1 VTFEKLFTD
10 YMKSPQFCRLADKSK
25 QMYIYSGEQMG
36 NYLKDKPIRE
46 IRRSDLLRFQNNN
59 SARPAFANAA
69 LRVASVVFSHA
80 LDMDMID
87 HNPAARMRKLKIGSH
102 EKWTPNEVRSV
113 IALRDRR
120 ISTAVALAWYTGQ
133 REGDILSMQWKD
145 FDGQYIAVVQSKTK
159 LEMKIRAHPDLIAYL
174 ESIRK
179 GSCPTDFIV
188 SGKQIFNSSAFRGML
203 KRRLDDMGIHKVFHG
218 IRKGVASSLAENR
231 APISEIAAM
240 MGHKSMRMAAYYA
253 EQASSKTLTDNAV
266 SSLVSC
272 ID

>member
-1 VTFEKLFTD
+1 MTFEKLFTD
-10 YMKSPQFCRLADKSK
+10 YMKSPQFCRLADQSK

-36 NYLKDKPIRE
+36 KYLLDKPIKE

-113 IALRDRR
+113 IALGDRR

-174 ESIRK
+174 ESIRGK
-179 GSCPTDFIV
+179 SCPTDFIV

-203 KRRLDDMGIHKVFHG
+203 KRRLDEMKIHKVFHG